1 MMKSINNT
9 NLHNNNNEEEY
20 VKIPDMLQTIK
31 DTLQIYKDEQNDKLI
46 EQKNEIK
53 INEKKDDIILDKIFV
68 ITNSITISA
77 NEYSC
82 YFINNKN
89 KDIIITLFPAMNG
102 DIISFRRCQSS
113 IGKIKI
119 IYGSIIKKD
128 SILPMSLMFMNIFS
142 KLIFFQS
149 VWSLRSHEKTKASIL
164 KSILRSLRSH
174 EKTKAIIFPFLN
186 VRRFS

>member
-9 NLHNNNNEEEY
+9 NLHSNQEEY
-20 VKIPDMLQTIK
+20 VKIPDILQTIK
-31 DTLQIYKDEQNDKLI
+31 DTLQIYQDEQNDKIL
-46 EQKNEIK
+46 EQKNEK
-53 INEKKDDIILDKIFV
+53 NERKDDISLDKIFV
-68 ITNSITISA
+68 ITNSITIST

-89 KDIIITLFPAMNG
+89 KDIILTLFPASNG
-102 DIISFRRCQSS
+102 EIICFRRCQSS

-142 KLIFFQS
+142 KFIFYQNI
-149 VWSLRSHEKTKASIL
+149 WYEI
-164 KSILRSLRSH
+164 
-174 EKTKAIIFPFLN
+174 
-186 VRRFS
+186 